1 MDILEQ
7 LKNTIIEPTKN
18 KPMATTKELMDFI
31 NFLDNRGL
39 LSISPEKY
47 DYEKA
52 IWEFEKTINP
62 TINKPETSNHINI
75 GGCI

>member
-1 MDILEQ
+1 MTLQ
-7 LKNTIIEPTKN
+7 KSTTIKLLIN

-62 TINKPETSNHINI
+62 TINKPEPNNHFFI
-75 GGCI
+75 GGGI

>member
-1 MDILEQ
+1 MA
-7 LKNTIIEPTKN
+7 KNITIKLSIN
-18 KPMATTKELMDFI
+18 KTMATTKELMDFI

-39 LSISPEKY
+39 LSLTPEKY

-62 TINKPETSNHINI
+62 TINKPEPNNHFFI